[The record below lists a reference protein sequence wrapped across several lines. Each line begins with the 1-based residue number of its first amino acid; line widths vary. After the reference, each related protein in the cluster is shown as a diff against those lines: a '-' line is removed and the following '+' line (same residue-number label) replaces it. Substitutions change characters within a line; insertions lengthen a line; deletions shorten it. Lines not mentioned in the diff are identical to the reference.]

1 MDKKHEYGKKRYI
14 MLSNKRIENLTEL
27 TSDDAHIPQNFIEII
42 QYDSDLHQ
50 VIKVVHQILNI

>member
-27 TSDDAHIPQNFIEII
+27 TSDDAHIPQNFGTINIEV
-42 QYDSDLHQ
+42 L
-50 VIKVVHQILNI
+50 IKSSRQFAT

>member
-1 MDKKHEYGKKRYI
+1 

-50 VIKVVHQILNI
+50 VIKVVHRILNIKRIWL